1 MTQPPLPPDALER
14 IRRAVDDALQD
25 FHGFAP
31 LPLEPPPPPGPETI
45 ARYIDHTLLKP
56 EATPDD
62 IARLCATAREFG
74 FASVCVNPR
83 FVPQAVAALR
93 ATPVAVCTVVG
104 FPLGATTT
112 GAKVHEAQEALDAG
126 ATELDMVQA
135 VGLLKAGHYRAVAED
150 IAAVVGVAHPRGARV
165 KVILETALLSPEE
178 IAAACFVAQAAG
190 ADFVKTSTG
199 FGPGGARAEDVA
211 LMRAAVGPNL
221 GVKASGGVRTYEQAL
236 AMIAAGATRIG
247 ASAGDRIVRQ
257 AQGREE

>member
-1 MTQPPLPPDALER
+1 MTQPPLSPEELARVRASVEAALEGFR
-14 IRRAVDDALQD
+14 
-25 FHGFAP
+25 GFAP
-31 LPLEPPPPPGPETI
+31 LPSARPPAPRPDTI

-56 EATPDD
+56 EATSHD

-93 ATPVAVCTVVG
+93 TTDIAVCTVIG
-104 FPLGATTT
+104 FPLGATSTAT
-112 GAKVHEAQEALDAG
+112 KVHEAQEALDAG
-126 ATELDMVQA
+126 ATELDMVLA
-135 VGLLKAGHYRAVAED
+135 IGALKEGDYRAVAED

-165 KVILETALLSPEE
+165 KVILETALLTPEE
-178 IAAACFVAQAAG
+178 IASACFAAQAAG

-199 FGPGGARAEDVA
+199 FGPGGARVEDVA
-211 LMRAAVGPNL
+211 LMRAAVGDAL
-221 GVKASGGVRTYEQAL
+221 GVKASGGVRTYAQAL

-257 AQGREE
+257 ARGEEA